1 MNLKKYRGYYYWHS
15 DFMRRWCAGTE
26 IRDEVPVM
34 QFHGSSQEEVRKMID
49 TKGKAHGTT

>member
-1 MNLKKYRGYYYWHS
+1 MKKYRGYYYWHS